1 MIVKITLKERKQ
13 KKENENRTKYI
24 TMRKKIFKTIY
35 YLYYLILLY
44 MLNHNNI
51 NDINKIFK

>member
-13 KKENENRTKYI
+13 KKENEIHNYE
-24 TMRKKIFKTIY
+24 KKNLTIF

-44 MLNHNNI
+44 MLNHNKI
-51 NDINKIFK
+51 NDINKICK